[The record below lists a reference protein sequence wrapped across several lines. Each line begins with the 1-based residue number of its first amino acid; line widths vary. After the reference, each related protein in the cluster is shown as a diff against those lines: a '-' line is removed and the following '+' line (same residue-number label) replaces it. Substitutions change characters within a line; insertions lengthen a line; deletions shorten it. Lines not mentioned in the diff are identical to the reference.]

1 MLERGA
7 RSRSVPVPRF
17 RKSFAQSNTAARQL
31 RAPPTLLA
39 MTSNIPSVPQPQSSP
54 LQLPHGVVQDFAQ
67 IDN

>member
-1 MLERGA
+1 VDEAVLDYAKLSPKLG
-7 RSRSVPVPRF
+7 
-17 RKSFAQSNTAARQL
+17 TAARQL